1 MLSVTPERPHDH
13 RRRRDRSSS
22 KDNDHSGKHRDKHQ
36 ADSHKKSNND
46 RHEKDSGSRN
56 RNDKRPRRDD
66 SGNDNNRSRRN
77 YRSRSRSKSR
87 DRQRNKQRSPHT
99 SRHRNGERD
108 RDPKID
114 PSSVVIKQEPVSD
127 DEDQTR
133 QIHSRRDRRRENE
146 RVTVK
151 TEPDPNVSIKPEKD
165 DKNEAKEEQKPKE
178 KPNFKTSGKLA
189 EDTNVFNGIV
199 VKYNEPPEAKKPVK
213 KWRLYG
219 FKGEETLP
227 MLPIHRQSAY
237 LLGRERKVADIP
249 IDHPSC
255 SKQHAVL
262 QFRALTYKRE
272 DGTTGK
278 RVRPYIIDLESS
290 NGTFV
295 NNQKIEPRR
304 YLELFEKDVLKFGF
318 SSREY
323 VLLHEGS
330 MNDEVPDDEINAEEE
345 PESEEPEGASTDKDK

>member
-1 MLSVTPERPHDH
+1 MLSVTPERPHE
-13 RRRRDRSSS
+13 RPKRRDRSSS
-22 KDNDHSGKHRDKHQ
+22 SGSDRSAKRRSKETTRLHS
-36 ADSHKKSNND
+36 
-46 RHEKDSGSRN
+46 RHERNASGYRN
-56 RNDKRPRRDD
+56 KNDKRPRREERGSDHK
-66 SGNDNNRSRRN
+66 SSRRDN
-77 YRSRSRSKSR
+77 RSRSRSKSQEKER
-87 DRQRNKQRSPHT
+87 PREKQRSHA
-99 SRHRNGERD
+99 SRQRHGD
-108 RDPKID
+108 SKLD
-114 PSSVVIKQEPVSD
+114 PSRVVIKQEPLSG

-133 QIHSRRDRRRENE
+133 QSRNRRESRREPE
-146 RVTVK
+146 RVAVK
-151 TEPDPNVSIKPEKD
+151 TEHSQKVSVKSDPD
-165 DKNEAKEEQKPKE
+165 DKKNEKEEAKPKE

-189 EDTNVFNGIV
+189 EDTNIFNGVV
-199 VKYNEPPEAKKPVK
+199 VKYNEPPEAKKPLK

-219 FKGEETLP
+219 FKGEELLP

-304 YLELFEKDVLKFGF
+304 YVELLERDVLKFGF
-318 SSREY
+318 STREY

-330 MNDEVPDDEINAEEE
+330 TSDDQDDEVNEEE
-345 PESEEPEGASTDKDK
+345 GEGESSETTAKEDKDK